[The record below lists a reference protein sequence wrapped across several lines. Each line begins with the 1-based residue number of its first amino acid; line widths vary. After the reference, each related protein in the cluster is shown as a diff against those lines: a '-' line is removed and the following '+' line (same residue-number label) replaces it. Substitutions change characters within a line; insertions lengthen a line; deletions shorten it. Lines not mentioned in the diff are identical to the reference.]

1 MTDPHLALAERLIDA
16 ITSGNVEAVR
26 EIYAPEA
33 TIWHNHDGVAQTV
46 EENLAV
52 LRWVVGRVRD
62 LRYEEIRRHVTAD
75 GFVQQ
80 HVLRGTAPSGHALAI
95 AACLI
100 GTVRDGRI
108 VRLEE
113 YLDPTQFAPL
123 LVSTATKR

>member
-1 MTDPHLALAERLIDA
+1 MSDPHLVLAERLIDA
-16 ITSGNVEAVR
+16 ITAGNVEAIR
-26 EIYAPEA
+26 EIYAPDT
-33 TIWHNHDGVAQTV
+33 TIWHNHDGVAQSV

-62 LRYEEIRRHVTAD
+62 LRYDEIRRRSTTD

-100 GTVRDGRI
+100 GTVREGRI

-123 LVSTATKR
+123 LVSTATNR